1 MPDPIEYIALRDA
14 RTLAKA
20 GDETLKELIYAKHPS
35 TTYQPEEWELAIAD
49 ERLAYYTELGA
60 LGRSRVDTR
69 DRIIRLVFSF
79 ESIIRRHGIVT
90 FSTNP
95 AYWTGRVS
103 HSAARGFVNTLREQH
118 LLSPRSP
125 QVSKIANA
133 YDPSP
138 ELLEAIPELPEG
150 CREGKLISDKPWSPV
165 DVRPAT
171 KVEDIPK
178 MGPRSS
184 EEDIQRKADDVI
196 ELNQWY
202 QDNAHRIEGVD
213 DLRFH
218 RVYQHSLNW
227 GGRFYG
233 QFVGMEK
240 AEREAIRIDGEETEE
255 ADLNGSFLS
264 FYLLINGTRSLPDD
278 PYQHEGLARYDRKF
292 MKAVLLRLF
301 GRGEW
306 WSSRFP
312 NEVYQQKV
320 AFGYEQRLPPYREVR
335 DMICETYPV
344 LSDLSHFKPSV
355 KIEMFESM
363 ALRSALGLLRTAGEV
378 GLPIHDGIR
387 VKRSILEET
396 RQTFEEARD
405 WVCITRDLSDEQRA
419 FDYSAF

>member
-1 MPDPIEYIALRDA
+1 MPNEIEYIALKEA
-14 RTLAKA
+14 RALSKD
-20 GDETLKELIYAKHPS
+20 GDETLKEIIYAKHPS
-35 TTYQPEEWELAIAD
+35 ATYEPQQWEFAIAD
-49 ERLAYYTELGA
+49 ERLAYYAGIGA
-60 LGRSRVDTR
+60 LTRRSVTSRA
-69 DRIIRLVFSF
+69 RIVRLILSF

-103 HSAARGFVNTLREQH
+103 HNAAIHFVNTLREQA
-118 LLSPRSP
+118 LLSSHAQ
-125 QVSKIANA
+125 QVSKLPNA

-138 ELLEAIPELPEG
+138 ELLEAIPGLPEG

-171 KVEDIPK
+171 NVEDIPK

-184 EEDIQRKADDVI
+184 EEEIQRKADDVI

-264 FYLLINGTRSLPDD
+264 FYLLINGVRSLPDD
-278 PYQHEGLARYDRKF
+278 PYQREGLARYDRKF

-301 GRGEW
+301 GRGAW
-306 WSSRFP
+306 WNARFP
-312 NEVYQQKV
+312 NEIHQQKV
-320 AFGYEQRLPPYREVR
+320 AFGYEQRLPSYREVR
-335 DMICETYPV
+335 DEICETYPV

-363 ALRSALGLLRTAGEV
+363 ALRAALGQLRTAGEV

-387 VKRSILEET
+387 VKRSILDET

-405 WVCITRDLSDEQRA
+405 WVCMTRDLSDEQRA